1 MKIGIIGGGPSG
13 LICAIRIL
21 KSAPFDVTII
31 EKGDRIGKKILASGN
46 GRCNLSNVDFDEF
59 KFNDRRVREA
69 FSVTNQDE
77 MLREIKDLPLSLT
90 TEDGRIY
97 PSTKQASTVLDAL
110 RNKCRH
116 LGAKEKVNSKVIRI
130 EKGEKY
136 TLTYDSNEKEEFDYL
151 VLAIGSDILVKDYNG
166 FSLFNDLGL
175 KTREFKP
182 SIVPIECD
190 SYILKGLN
198 GIRSNCAL
206 SYGEHK
212 EEGEILFRN
221 YGISGIPS
229 LIMSS
234 YIARGKKG
242 ELILDLLPNN
252 EKEIKEQLL
261 ASSLTP
267 IESLSGIVN
276 KIIAKNVLEKVN
288 GLNEQV
294 FTDEL
299 VEKVIKEL
307 KNIRLDNIKTLGK
320 QEAQVGVGGIDLNE
334 VDLSTMKA
342 KNHKNLY
349 LVGEELDIDGICGG
363 YNLSFAFISGINAAK
378 DIVKQWYLLTI

>member
-1 MKIGIIGGGPSG
+1 MRIGIIGGGPSG
-13 LICAIRIL
+13 LMCAIKIL
-21 KSAPFDVTII
+21 NNASFDVTII
-31 EKGDRIGKKILASGN
+31 EKNDRVGKKILASGN
-46 GRCNLSNVDFDEF
+46 GRCNLSNTDFGLD
-59 KFNDRRVREA
+59 KYNNIRIQEA
-69 FSVTNQDE
+69 LNVTSQEE
-77 MLREIKDLPLSLT
+77 MLKEIKDLPLSLAI
-90 TEDGRIY
+90 EDNRVY

-110 RNKCRH
+110 RNKCRY
-116 LGAKEKVNSKVIRI
+116 LGAKEKTNTKVIKI
-130 EKGEKY
+130 EEKEKY
-136 TLTYDSNEKEEFDYL
+136 TLSYESGEKEEFDCI
-151 VLAIGSDILVKDYNG
+151 VLAVGSDIMVKDYNG
-166 FSLFNDLGL
+166 FSLFKDLKL
-175 KTREFKP
+175 QSSEFKP

-198 GIRSNCAL
+198 GIRSNCVL
-206 SYGEHK
+206 SYNEHM

-221 YGISGIPS
+221 YGVSGIPS

-234 YIARGKKG
+234 YIARGEKG
-242 ELILDLLPNN
+242 ELILNLLPNN

-261 ASSLTP
+261 SSKLSP
-267 IESLSGIVN
+267 IETLSGIVN
-276 KIIAKNVLEKVN
+276 KIIAKNVLERVN
-288 GLNEQV
+288 GIDKKE
-294 FTDEL
+294 FTEEL
-299 VEKVIKEL
+299 ASLVVKEL

-349 LVGEELDIDGICGG
+349 LVGEALDIDGICGG